1 MSIHSTFPRRPGIGP
16 TRTVYVDPRQTAWV
30 DTWPASFA
38 AERIRTSDRALAE
51 ILSRATP
58 PEVCGPE
65 IPVAPARGPMIA
77 VRPQRMEA
85 GPDGRFTRRAAG
97 HEGHRA
103 ARTADAFDLM
113 ARQARCSH
121 ARVVAQARRAHRDAA
136 AQARAAGQAAPV
148 FEAPPF
154 VPPFTTGQVEIA
166 RAYAALS
173 ERCAAS
179 GVRCSSVEAVRG
191 QGAGGGDREAAIFRD
206 FEQLRLWHRRIGPGL
221 AKEVRRIRPGGRKR
235 AAITARHLVDAVCL
249 GGMSLEAVLE
259 SCNWAVNQ
267 PSREGLRKALCA
279 ALERMRGFDLA
290 EGQN

>member
-1 MSIHSTFPRRPGIGP
+1 MSIHTTFPRRPGIGP

-38 AERIRTSDRALAE
+38 ADRIRTSDRALAE

-58 PEVCGPE
+58 PEACGPE

-113 ARQARCSH
+113 EAQALRAHPRKVKLAREAH
-121 ARVVAQARRAHRDAA
+121 ARAVAE
-136 AQARAAGQAAPV
+136 GQAALPDFVAPV
-148 FEAPPF
+148 FLPPF
-154 VPPFTTGQVEIA
+154 SVGQVAVA
-166 RAYAALS
+166 RDYAALS

-179 GVRCSSVEAVRG
+179 GVRCSSFETLSRS
-191 QGAGGGDREAAIFRD
+191 GGTAGDREAAIFRD

-235 AAITARHLVDAVCL
+235 GAIYARQLVDQVCIGGLTLAEVLDAHGWEKSGKAV
-249 GGMSLEAVLE
+249 
-259 SCNWAVNQ
+259 
-267 PSREGLRKALCA
+267 EGLRSALAA
-279 ALERMRGFDLA
+279 ALDRMQGFDLVSP
-290 EGQN
+290 QNGG